1 LKVRKA
7 AGVVFTLLLTA
18 ALLYWFAGSADMGRV
33 FREAAGASPGFI
45 ALAVAGEVVSILLKA
60 YRMRLMLRPV
70 RERAP
75 FAPLLKATV
84 VSFAMSGVL
93 PGRVG
98 ELAKPFLLARW
109 LGLPFSPLLATALL
123 ERVMDLVALVLL
135 WVAFVFWGLSHVA
148 PSGAAY
154 FPYFNALTGLVLVAF
169 VLTGV
174 ALAWLAPRR
183 RVFQRGIRHSG
194 RMKRHPWLARVLFAL
209 LKFSEG
215 LGMFRRKRDIL
226 AVVAC
231 SLATWGV
238 LVITSWAVVE
248 ALHISIPLSGGIVLL
263 LLVSLGAGLP
273 TPGGVGGVHKAISFG
288 LVTFYAVGV
297 DEAVAVGIVGH
308 AAMFFPGILWGLLY
322 LAAGKVQLS
331 ELKEE
336 LRTADSREL
345 VESPGEPVD

>member
-1 LKVRKA
+1 MNLRKA
-7 AGVVFTLLLTA
+7 AGVVFTLLLTGV
-18 ALLYWFAGSADMGRV
+18 LLYWFAGSADLGLV

-45 ALAVAGEVVSILLKA
+45 ALALAGELASILFKA

-70 RERAP
+70 REKAP
-75 FAPLLKATV
+75 FLPILRATV

-98 ELAKPFLLARW
+98 ELAKPFFLARW

-135 WVAFVFWGLSHVA
+135 WVIFIFWGLSDVA
-148 PSGAAY
+148 PSGAGY
-154 FPYFNALTGLVLVAF
+154 FPIFNALTAVVLVGF
-169 VLTGV
+169 VLAGV

-183 RVFQRGIRHSG
+183 KIFQRGIRYSG
-194 RMKRHPWLARVLFAL
+194 RMKKHPWLARALSAL

-215 LGMFRRKRDIL
+215 LGMFQRKRDIL
-226 AVVAC
+226 AVLAC

-248 ALHISIPLSGGIVLL
+248 ALHIRIPLSGGIVLL

-273 TPGGVGGVHKAISFG
+273 TPGGVGGVHKALSFG
-288 LVTFYAVGV
+288 LVTFYAVGL
-297 DEAVAVGIVGH
+297 DQAVAVGIVGH

-322 LAAGKVQLS
+322 LAAGRVRMS

-336 LRTADSREL
+336 MKAAQSKEL
-345 VESPGEPVD
+345 VKGPGEPLD